1 MLFRCQLLLLV
12 GLLSL
17 TFRDSLLSNG
27 SLLLVLGGLLLLET
41 GLLGVLL
48 SGGHNLHKLLNLGL

>member
-1 MLFRCQLLLLV
+1 MLFLCQLLLLV
-12 GLLSL
+12 GLLNL
-17 TFRDSLLSNG
+17 TLRDSLSSG